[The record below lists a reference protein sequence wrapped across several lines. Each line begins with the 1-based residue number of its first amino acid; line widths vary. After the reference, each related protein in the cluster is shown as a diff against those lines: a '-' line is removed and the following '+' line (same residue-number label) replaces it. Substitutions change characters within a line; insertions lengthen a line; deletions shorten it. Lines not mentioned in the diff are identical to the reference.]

1 MLSEPETD
9 RIRETLDRSHTF
21 ELLDILLA
29 EGTDADTATGVER
42 LIRCLEDV
50 RTVEPLLA
58 LIENTEEPAFK
69 RERALSVLI
78 DASVY
83 VADFATRQRWFAN
96 GDPIQVE
103 LALACSDRRDGANI
117 SAVLQTPGHSLRIA
131 ATASLAFGFE
141 EPEWQQRKVALLRD
155 GDPAVRAAAALALL
169 WDEPVVA
176 EAALIEATND
186 PDDDVACDAID
197 TLRYYRSAT
206 VLKALLRVRSESAS
220 LRRFDMAS
228 KSLADLADGMAEEA
242 SGVPDGN
249 RHVDRVRELL
259 QVFAE
264 QVAISNAMVDYTS
277 SAVEDGRSAEP
288 TAGSLA
294 AQLDAT
300 STAASG
306 LLPRTDEAASW
317 SLLRSQ
323 LADPNGQWEQKYA
336 NLRLLDCD
344 SIPLSNRAE
353 AATYL
358 RSHPDPMVR
367 AVSCPTLVRLGA
379 INDLVAL
386 LDDPIPHVAK
396 SARYSLRDVDADSE
410 IAELV
415 LAPVRSSAL
424 AGTQASEAIE
434 TWARHRRALVG
445 DEVIGE
451 LLVLAN
457 DRRETVRVSAI
468 EELVAIDAPVGA
480 QMIRFLHEPPLVT
493 WAVHTT
499 IISGRVHL
507 GLTDMQVLEAMESW
521 LDVDDLWL
529 QTALSRLQPQA

>member
-29 EGTDADTATGVER
+29 EGTDGDTATGVER

-58 LIENTEEPAFK
+58 LIENTEEPVFK

-83 VADFATRQRWFAN
+83 VADFATRQRWFAD

-155 GDPAVRAAAALALL
+155 GDPAVRAAAALVLL
-169 WDEPVVA
+169 WDEPVIA

-186 PDDDVACDAID
+186 ADDDVACDAID
-197 TLRYYRSAT
+197 TLRYYRSAAA
-206 VLKALLRVRSESAS
+206 LEALLRIRSESAS

-228 KSLADLADGMAEEA
+228 KSLADLADGMADEV
-242 SGVPDGN
+242 SGVPIGN
-249 RHVDRVRELL
+249 RHVDRVRDLL
-259 QVFAE
+259 QNFAE
-264 QVAISNAMVDYTS
+264 QVATSNASVDYVS
-277 SAVEDGRSAEP
+277 PEIDHVRSVEL
-288 TAGSLA
+288 TTGSLA
-294 AQLDAT
+294 AQLDAN
-300 STAASG
+300 STATAGWS
-306 LLPRTDEAASW
+306 PRTENAASW

-323 LADPNGQWEQKYA
+323 LADPNGQWEPKYA

-344 SIPLSNRAE
+344 SIPLSDRAE

-358 RSHPDPMVR
+358 RQHPDPMVR
-367 AVSCPTLVRLGA
+367 ALSCAALVRLGA

-396 SARYSLRDVDADSE
+396 SARYSLRDVDANSE

-499 IISGRVHL
+499 IISGRRHL
-507 GLTDMQVLEAMESW
+507 GLTDMQVLEAIEPW